1 MATNQIQ
8 ILLCSLTNLF
18 DIEVWQDMFNQL
30 EEAMG
35 TKLTHLDV
43 NDPIRK
49 KVSTIEEA
57 AKYICDIG
65 NKENS
70 RTVFAKFQKL
80 DVEMT
85 ITLFRENTKSA
96 NSISIYFPN
105 RIAGDCAGLAMIN
118 DIFVLTIKK
127 TNAFY
132 ALCDMVSSISGK
144 RKLSGFAVNLQAEL
158 IGVFWLT
165 YFNNNYVE
173 YIGASRFSELECQK
187 ADELSGILV
196 KLGRSPAVLRV
207 SRDDAERILG
217 EMSFVDPTNGD
228 EKLIGKHA
236 LTFDLL
242 KVENFSV

>member
-1 MATNQIQ
+1 M
-8 ILLCSLTNLF
+8 LCSLTNLF
-18 DIEVWQDMFNQL
+18 DIEVWENMFNQL

-49 KVSTIEEA
+49 KVSTTEEA

-65 NKENS
+65 DKENS

-80 DVEMT
+80 GIEMT
-85 ITLFRENTKSA
+85 ITLFRDNTKSA
-96 NSISIYFPN
+96 NNISIYFPN
-105 RIAGDCAGLAMIN
+105 RIAGDCAGIAMIN
-118 DIFVLTIKK
+118 EIFVFTIKK

-165 YFNNNYVE
+165 YFNNSYVE
-173 YIGASRFSELECQK
+173 YIGTSRFSELECQK

-207 SRDDAERILG
+207 SRDDAERCLG
-217 EMSFVDPTNGD
+217 EMSFVDPTNSD
-228 EKLIGKHA
+228 EKPIGKHA

-242 KVENFSV
+242 KVENFSI